1 MKNFVIKGDIC
12 YSENIDTLI
21 TLKDHYLVCEN
32 TLCKGIYTELP
43 LEYSSLEFFD
53 YSGKLIIPGMTDL
66 HTHAP
71 QFAFRSLNMDSE
83 LLDWLNNSAFKEE
96 AKYSDNDYALK
107 AYSIFAD
114 TLRHSVTTRACI
126 FATIHMDAT
135 KILMDLLEKTGLL
148 TYVGKVNM
156 DRNSPNELCEE
167 SAEKSA
173 EDAVRWINDTTDK
186 LQNTYPI
193 LTPRFI
199 PSCTDEL
206 MIKLGEIQREYN
218 LPVQS
223 HLSENKDEIKWVH
236 ELCPNSKNYG
246 DAYDS
251 FGLFGKN
258 AKTVMA
264 HCVYSTDE
272 EVELMKDNGVFVAH
286 CPASNTNLSSG
297 IAPIKRYLEKGLKVG
312 LGTDMAG
319 GHSDSLFRAIADTVQ
334 MSKLY
339 YRLVDSTTKPVTF
352 NEAFYLATKGG
363 GEFFG
368 KVGSFES
375 DYEFD
380 AVVIDDSVLPHPQE
394 LTVYERLQRAVYLNA
409 DCKGLFA
416 KFVKGKKIV

>member
-12 YSENIDTLI
+12 YSESPDKLHTI
-21 TLKDHYLVCEN
+21 KDGYLVCEN
-32 TLCKGIYTELP
+32 ALCKGIYTELP
-43 LEYSSLEFFD
+43 LEYRSLEFFD

-107 AYSIFAD
+107 AYEIFAD

-173 EDAVRWINDTTDK
+173 EDTVRWINDTTDK
-186 LQNTYPI
+186 FQNTCPI

-199 PSCTDEL
+199 PSCSDEL
-206 MIKLGEIQREYN
+206 MIKLGEIQREYK

-223 HLSENKDEIKWVH
+223 HLSENKDEIKWVQ

-258 AKTVMA
+258 AKAVMA

-312 LGTDMAG
+312 MGTDMAG

-368 KVGSFES
+368 KVGSFET

-416 KFVKGKKIV
+416 KFVKGKKII

>member
-12 YSENIDTLI
+12 YSESPDKLHTI
-21 TLKDHYLVCEN
+21 KDGYLVCEN
-32 TLCKGIYTELP
+32 ALCKGIYTELP
-43 LEYSSLEFFD
+43 LEYRSLEFFD

-107 AYSIFAD
+107 AYEIFAD

-135 KILMDLLEKTGLL
+135 KILMDLLEKTGLV

-173 EDAVRWINDTTDK
+173 ENTVRWINDTTDK
-186 LQNTYPI
+186 FQNTCPI

-223 HLSENKDEIKWVH
+223 HLSENKDEIKWVQ

-368 KVGSFES
+368 KVGSFET

-416 KFVKGKKIV
+416 KFVKGKKII

>member
-1 MKNFVIKGDIC
+1 
-12 YSENIDTLI
+12 
-21 TLKDHYLVCEN
+21 
-32 TLCKGIYTELP
+32 
-43 LEYSSLEFFD
+43 
-53 YSGKLIIPGMTDL
+53 MTDL

-107 AYSIFAD
+107 AYEIFSNA
-114 TLRHSVTTRACI
+114 LRHSVTTRACI
-126 FATIHMDAT
+126 FATIHIDAT
-135 KILMDLLEKTGLL
+135 KILMDLLEKTGLV

-173 EDAVRWINDTTDK
+173 EDTVRWINDTTDK

-199 PSCTDEL
+199 PSCSDEL

-223 HLSENKDEIKWVH
+223 HLSENKDEIKWVQ
-236 ELCPNSKNYG
+236 ELCPASKNYG

-368 KVGSFES
+368 KVGSFET

>member
-1 MKNFVIKGDIC
+1 MKSFVIKGDIC

-32 TLCKGIYTELP
+32 ALCKGIYTELP

-107 AYSIFAD
+107 AYEIFAD

-126 FATIHMDAT
+126 FATIHIDAT

-173 EDAVRWINDTTDK
+173 EDTVRWINDTLDK
-186 LQNTYPI
+186 FQNTYPI

-199 PSCTDEL
+199 PSCSDEL

-223 HLSENKDEIKWVH
+223 HLSENKDEIKWVQ

-246 DAYDS
+246 DAYNS

-368 KVGSFES
+368 KVGSFET

-380 AVVIDDSVLPHPQE
+380 VVVIDDSVLPHPQE

-416 KFVKGKKIV
+416 KFVKGKKII

>member
-1 MKNFVIKGDIC
+1 
-12 YSENIDTLI
+12 
-21 TLKDHYLVCEN
+21 
-32 TLCKGIYTELP
+32 
-43 LEYSSLEFFD
+43 
-53 YSGKLIIPGMTDL
+53 
-66 HTHAP
+66 
-71 QFAFRSLNMDSE
+71 
-83 LLDWLNNSAFKEE
+83 
-96 AKYSDNDYALK
+96 
-107 AYSIFAD
+107 
-114 TLRHSVTTRACI
+114 
-126 FATIHMDAT
+126 
-135 KILMDLLEKTGLL
+135 
-148 TYVGKVNM
+148 M

-173 EDAVRWINDTTDK
+173 EDTVRWINDTTDK

-223 HLSENKDEIKWVH
+223 HLSENKDEIKWVQ

-339 YRLVDSTTKPVTF
+339 YRLVDSTKKPVTF

-368 KVGSFES
+368 KVGSFET

-416 KFVKGKKIV
+416 KFVKGKKII

>member
-12 YSENIDTLI
+12 YSESPDKLHTI
-21 TLKDHYLVCEN
+21 KDGYLVCEN
-32 TLCKGIYTELP
+32 TLCKGVYTELP

-107 AYSIFAD
+107 AYEIFAN

-156 DRNSPNELCEE
+156 DRNSPNELWEE

-173 EDAVRWINDTTDK
+173 ENTVRWINDTTDK
-186 LQNTYPI
+186 FQNTCPI

-199 PSCTDEL
+199 PSCSDEL

-223 HLSENKDEIKWVH
+223 HLSENKDEIKWVQ
-236 ELCPNSKNYG
+236 ELCPASKNYG

-258 AKTVMA
+258 ARTVMA
-264 HCVYSTDE
+264 HCIYSTDE

-368 KVGSFES
+368 KVGSFET

-380 AVVIDDSVLPHPQE
+380 AIVIDDSVLPHPQE
-394 LTVYERLQRAVYLNA
+394 LTVYERLQRAVYLNG
-409 DCKGLFA
+409 DCKGMYA
-416 KFVKGKKIV
+416 KFVKGQKII

>member
-1 MKNFVIKGDIC
+1 MKSFVIKGDIC

-32 TLCKGIYTELP
+32 ALCKGIYTELP

-96 AKYSDNDYALK
+96 AKYSDNNYALK
-107 AYSIFAD
+107 AYEIFAD

-126 FATIHMDAT
+126 FATIHIDAT

-173 EDAVRWINDTTDK
+173 EDTVRWINDTTEK

-199 PSCTDEL
+199 PSCSDEL

-223 HLSENKDEIKWVH
+223 HLSENKDEIKWVQ

-352 NEAFYLATKGG
+352 NEAFYLATKSG

-368 KVGSFES
+368 KVGSFET

-416 KFVKGKKIV
+416 KFVKGKKII

>member
-32 TLCKGIYTELP
+32 ALCKGIYTELP

-107 AYSIFAD
+107 AYEIFSNA
-114 TLRHSVTTRACI
+114 LRHSVTTRACI
-126 FATIHMDAT
+126 FATIHIDAT
-135 KILMDLLEKTGLL
+135 KILMDLLEKTGLV

-173 EDAVRWINDTTDK
+173 EDTVRWINDTTDK

-416 KFVKGKKIV
+416 KFVKGKKII

>member
-1 MKNFVIKGDIC
+1 MKSFVIKGDIC
-12 YSENIDTLI
+12 YSKNIDTLI
-21 TLKDHYLVCEN
+21 TLKDHYLVCKN
-32 TLCKGIYTELP
+32 ALCKGIYTELP

-53 YSGKLIIPGMTDL
+53 YSGKLVIPGMTDL

-96 AKYSDNDYALK
+96 AKYSDNDYTLK

-126 FATIHMDAT
+126 FATIHKGAT
-135 KILMDLLEKTGLL
+135 KILMDLLEQTGLVS
-148 TYVGKVNM
+148 YVGKVNM
-156 DRNSPNELCEE
+156 DRNSPDELCEE

-173 EDAVRWINDTTDK
+173 EDTVRWINDTLDK
-186 LQNTYPI
+186 FQNTYPI

-199 PSCTDEL
+199 PSCSDEL
-206 MIKLGEIQREYN
+206 MEKLSKIQREYN

-223 HLSENKDEIKWVH
+223 HLSENKDEIKWVQK
-236 ELCPNSKNYG
+236 LCPTSNNYG

-272 EVELMKDNGVFVAH
+272 EVELMKNNGVFVAH

-297 IAPIKRYLEKGLKVG
+297 IAPIKRYLEKDLKVG

-334 MSKLY
+334 MSKMY

-368 KVGSFES
+368 KVGSFET

-409 DCKGLFA
+409 DCKGLYA
-416 KFVKGKKIV
+416 KFVKGRKII

>member
-12 YSENIDTLI
+12 YSESPDKLHTI
-21 TLKDHYLVCEN
+21 KDGYLVCEN
-32 TLCKGIYTELP
+32 ALCKGIYTELP

-107 AYSIFAD
+107 AYEIFAD

-167 SAEKSA
+167 STEKSA
-173 EDAVRWINDTTDK
+173 EDTVRWINDTTDK
-186 LQNTYPI
+186 FQNTCPI

-223 HLSENKDEIKWVH
+223 HLSENKDEIKWVQ
-236 ELCPNSKNYG
+236 ELCPASKNYG

-352 NEAFYLATKGG
+352 NETFYLATKGG

-368 KVGSFES
+368 KVGSFET

-409 DCKGLFA
+409 DCKGMYA
-416 KFVKGKKIV
+416 KFVKGQKII

>member
-107 AYSIFAD
+107 AYEIFAD

-416 KFVKGKKIV
+416 KFVKGKKII

>member
-368 KVGSFES
+368 KVGSFET

-416 KFVKGKKIV
+416 KFVKGKKII

>member
-416 KFVKGKKIV
+416 KFVKGKKII